1 MRKKSIFIIVT
12 LLILTL
18 STVTAVQAYKD
29 RQIKILWNGNNELV
43 PAKNEAPFTKN
54 DRIYVPIYLFRQAN
68 FSVQLTNHTLTI
80 KDNRSK
86 YITNLSILDRFQRD
100 FTSSY
105 NEFDEESLN
114 ILGKI
119 LLKEPVDTT
128 KLQESVDSV
137 DKAINSFDELHLAYI
152 IDRPD
157 EIFTY
162 AADRA
167 ENSKLAAQKLIN
179 YSRSNDPNDLK
190 EFFAYKEKAND
201 ANSRTKIAVGQYFNR
216 SLEKTLH

>member
-1 MRKKSIFIIVT
+1 MRKKSIFVILT

-29 RQIKILWNGNNELV
+29 GRIKILWNGNTELV
-43 PAKNEAPFTKN
+43 PSENDAPLTKN
-54 DRIYVPIYLFRQAN
+54 DRIYVPAYLLRQAN
-68 FSVQLTNHTLTI
+68 FSVQLTNQTLTI
-80 KDNRSK
+80 RDNRFK
-86 YITNLSILDRFQRD
+86 YLTNLSILDRLQRD

-119 LLKEPVDTT
+119 LLKEPVNTT
-128 KLQESVDSV
+128 KLQESVDAV

-152 IDRPD
+152 VDRPD
-157 EIFTY
+157 EIFTF
-162 AADRA
+162 AGERA
-167 ENSKLAAQKLIN
+167 ENSKLAAQKLIS
-179 YSRSNDPNDLK
+179 YIKSNDPNDLK
-190 EFFAYKEKAND
+190 EFLAYKDKANE